1 MQPGERKGLKS
12 TDSDLDRKFWIA
24 LGLYGI
30 LAGLAWFTL
39 GEDKVLVPWFDL
51 SDWKIVAAS
60 RPVQMRLIPLI
71 VLGGFALRTVLARQA
86 EKIRRGGDK
95 GGGSAPK
102 GL

>member
-1 MQPGERKGLKS
+1 MQPGERKGRKS
-12 TDSDLDRKFWIA
+12 TDLDLDRKFWIA

-51 SDWKIVAAS
+51 SDWKIVAVS

-86 EKIRRGGDK
+86 EKIRSGGDK

>member
-1 MQPGERKGLKS
+1 
-12 TDSDLDRKFWIA
+12 
-24 LGLYGI
+24 
-30 LAGLAWFTL
+30 
-39 GEDKVLVPWFDL
+39 
-51 SDWKIVAAS
+51 
-60 RPVQMRLIPLI
+60 LIPLI